1 MIEEGDPIWTLM
13 VIYFMQKHTDNDGTT
28 INNRGIIGDAHD
40 LAQLDLLLTLRSKR
54 DSVFDMEVTETS
66 LHLNNTSLSEVV
78 DIQDALVG
86 NLNNRVDVF
95 EEDRVV
101 LKADLRQIQRETRY
115 KAPGHAKVEENLE
128 AKKDGEIDLGF
139 DFQNPL
145 SSTPIN
151 YSSAES
157 FGAYLISSAVFL
169 FFLTPPQR

>member
-1 MIEEGDPIWTLM
+1 
-13 VIYFMQKHTDNDGTT
+13 
-28 INNRGIIGDAHD
+28 
-40 LAQLDLLLTLRSKR
+40 
-54 DSVFDMEVTETS
+54 MEATATS
-66 LHLNNTSLSEVV
+66 LQLKNMTLSDAV
-78 DIQDALVG
+78 DIRDALVG
-86 NLNNRVDVF
+86 ELHDRVVVF

-145 SSTPIN
+145 SSTPVN